1 MVFGKTIN
9 EYYKKYWLY
18 FLIGVIFLIIVDYA
32 QIEIPVYLRN
42 IIDGLVQ
49 GTIEEEGIVSNIG
62 WITLMAGIIVAG
74 RFLWRVSLLQAA
86 RRINF
91 DMRNQLFRHHEALD
105 ISYYNRSKSGELM
118 ALYTNDLEAIK
129 RSVGFGL
136 VLIVDAVFLG
146 TLVFIRMFSLSVSL
160 TLIILAPVLV
170 TGVLGYFLSKE
181 IRKRFGER
189 QKVFAEMS
197 DYVNENMSG
206 IQVVKSFVK
215 ESIEKIEFLKYNL
228 QNKEKTMA
236 FVRLAAVIEVILRS
250 LITLIAV
257 LIIGYGGYLLQST
270 ANSANPFTYGNLF
283 EFISYFNMLVWPIIA
298 LTQVIQLAATAKASL
313 ERINSVLDEQIVVT
327 DGPDVQSKPIRG
339 GIIFDNVTFAYP
351 DSEIPQLKNVT
362 FAIQPGETVGIVGRT
377 GSGKSTIVDLLL
389 RLYNLE
395 PGKVMLDGNDIMNLP
410 IADVRDSIGYV
421 PQDGFLFSAT
431 ITENI
436 ALGIDQDETTREKAE
451 NVAKL
456 SSVHENIVDFPEGYD
471 TMIGE
476 RGVRLS
482 GGQKQRLSIARALIK
497 DPTILILD
505 DSVSAVDT
513 KTEESILG
521 SLREL
526 RQGKTTLIIAHRIST
541 IKNADRI
548 IVVDDGEV
556 VGVGTHQELQENNPL
571 YNDFVRRQ
579 QLETELG
586 AA

>member
-1 MVFGKTIN
+1 
-9 EYYKKYWLY
+9 
-18 FLIGVIFLIIVDYA
+18 
-32 QIEIPVYLRN
+32 
-42 IIDGLVQ
+42 
-49 GTIEEEGIVSNIG
+49 
-62 WITLMAGIIVAG
+62 
-74 RFLWRVSLLQAA
+74 
-86 RRINF
+86 
-91 DMRNQLFRHHEALD
+91 
-105 ISYYNRSKSGELM
+105 
-118 ALYTNDLEAIK
+118 
-129 RSVGFGL
+129 
-136 VLIVDAVFLG
+136 
-146 TLVFIRMFSLSVSL
+146 
-160 TLIILAPVLV
+160 
-170 TGVLGYFLSKE
+170 
-181 IRKRFGER
+181 
-189 QKVFAEMS
+189 
-197 DYVNENMSG
+197 
-206 IQVVKSFVK
+206 
-215 ESIEKIEFLKYNL
+215 
-228 QNKEKTMA
+228 
-236 FVRLAAVIEVILRS
+236 
-250 LITLIAV
+250 
-257 LIIGYGGYLLQST
+257 
-270 ANSANPFTYGNLF
+270 
-283 EFISYFNMLVWPIIA
+283 
-298 LTQVIQLAATAKASL
+298 
-313 ERINSVLDEQIVVT
+313 
-327 DGPDVQSKPIRG
+327 
-339 GIIFDNVTFAYP
+339 
-351 DSEIPQLKNVT
+351 
-362 FAIQPGETVGIVGRT
+362 
-377 GSGKSTIVDLLL
+377 
-389 RLYNLE
+389 
-395 PGKVMLDGNDIMNLP
+395 MLDGNDIMNLP
-410 IADVRDSIGYV
+410 ISDVRDSIGYV

>member
-62 WITLMAGIIVAG
+62 WITVMAGIIVAG

-160 TLIILAPVLV
+160 TLIILAPVMV

-339 GIIFDNVTFAYP
+339 GIVFDNVTFAYP

>member
-9 EYYKKYWLY
+9 DYYKKYWIY
-18 FLIGVIFLIIVDYA
+18 FLIGIVFLIIVDYA

-49 GTIEEEGIVSNIG
+49 GTIDETGIFDNIG
-62 WITLMAGIIVAG
+62 WITLMAAIIIIG

-91 DMRNQLFRHHEALD
+91 DMRNQLFAHHEALD

-146 TLVFIRMFSLSVSL
+146 TLVFIRMFTLSVSM
-160 TLIILAPVLV
+160 TLLILAPVLV

-283 EFISYFNMLVWPIIA
+283 EYISYFNMLVWPIIA

-313 ERINSVLDEQIVVT
+313 ERINSVLEEQIVVQ
-327 DGPDVQSKPIRG
+327 DAPDVESKPIKG
-339 GIIFDNVTFAYP
+339 GIIFDNVTFSYP

-362 FAIQPGETVGIVGRT
+362 FAVQPGETVGIVGRT

-395 PGKVMLDGNDIMNLP
+395 PGKVMLDGNDIMKLP
-410 IADVRDSIGYV
+410 IADVREAIGYV

-436 ALGIDQDETTREKAE
+436 ALGIEEDETTKEKAE

-456 SSVHENIVDFPEGYD
+456 ASVHENIVDFPEGYD
-471 TMIGE
+471 TLIGE

-521 SLREL
+521 SLKEL

-579 QLETELG
+579 QLETEMG
-586 AA
+586 AV

>member
-9 EYYKKYWLY
+9 DYYKKYWLY
-18 FLIGVIFLIIVDYA
+18 FLIGIVFLIVVDYA
-32 QIEIPVYLRN
+32 QLEIPVYLRN

-49 GTIEEEGIVSNIG
+49 GTINENGIVDNIG
-62 WITLMAGIIVAG
+62 WITLMAAIIVGG

-91 DMRNQLFRHHEALD
+91 DMRNQLFAHHEALD

-146 TLVFIRMFSLSVSL
+146 TLVFIRMFSLSVSM
-160 TLIILAPVLV
+160 TLLILAPVLI

-283 EFISYFNMLVWPIIA
+283 EYISYFNMLVWPIIA

-313 ERINSVLDEQIVVT
+313 ERINAVLDEQIVVQ
-327 DGPDVQSKPIRG
+327 DAPDVQSQPIHG

-351 DSEIPQLKNVT
+351 DSSIPQLKNVT

-395 PGKVMLDGNDIMNLP
+395 PGNVMLDGHDIMKLP
-410 IADVRDSIGYV
+410 IADVRQAIGYV

-436 ALGIDQDETTREKAE
+436 ALGIDEDETTKDKAE
-451 NVAKL
+451 AVAKL
-456 SSVHENIVDFPEGYD
+456 ASVHDNIIDFPDGYD
-471 TMIGE
+471 TVIGE

-513 KTEESILG
+513 KTEE
-521 SLREL
+521 
-526 RQGKTTLIIAHRIST
+526 
-541 IKNADRI
+541 
-548 IVVDDGEV
+548 
-556 VGVGTHQELQENNPL
+556 
-571 YNDFVRRQ
+571 
-579 QLETELG
+579 
-586 AA
+586 

>member
-62 WITLMAGIIVAG
+62 WITVMAGIIVAG

>member
-18 FLIGVIFLIIVDYA
+18 FLIGIIFLIIVDYA

-62 WITLMAGIIVAG
+62 WITVMAGIIVAG

-146 TLVFIRMFSLSVSL
+146 TLVFFRMFSLSVSL

-339 GIIFDNVTFAYP
+339 GIVFDNVTFAYP

-410 IADVRDSIGYV
+410 ISDVRDSIGYV

>member
-62 WITLMAGIIVAG
+62 WITVMAGIIVAG

-339 GIIFDNVTFAYP
+339 GIVFDNVTFAYP

-395 PGKVMLDGNDIMNLP
+395 PSKVMLDGNDIMNLP

>member
-62 WITLMAGIIVAG
+62 WITVMAGIIVAG

-339 GIIFDNVTFAYP
+339 GIVFDNVTFAYP

-395 PGKVMLDGNDIMNLP
+395 PSKVMLDGNDIMNLP

-556 VGVGTHQELQENNPL
+556 VGVGTHQELQDNNPL

>member
-62 WITLMAGIIVAG
+62 WITVMAGIIVAG

-339 GIIFDNVTFAYP
+339 GIVFDNVTFAYP

-436 ALGIDQDETTREKAE
+436 ALSIDQDETTREKAE

>member
-9 EYYKKYWLY
+9 DYYKKYWLY

-49 GTIEEEGIVSNIG
+49 GTIDESGIFDNIG
-62 WITLMAGIIVAG
+62 WITIMAAIIIVG

-91 DMRNQLFRHHEALD
+91 DLRNQLFAHHEALD

-160 TLIILAPVLV
+160 TLIILAPVFV

-236 FVRLAAVIEVILRS
+236 FVRLAAVIEVILRG

-270 ANSANPFTYGNLF
+270 ANTANPFTYGNLF

-313 ERINSVLDEQIVVT
+313 ERINSVLDEQIIVQ

-351 DSEIPQLKNVT
+351 DSDIPQLKNVT

-395 PGKVMLDGNDIMNLP
+395 PGKVMLDGNDIMKLP
-410 IADVRDSIGYV
+410 IADVRESIGYV

-436 ALGIDQDETTREKAE
+436 ALGIEEDETTKEKAE

-456 SSVHENIVDFPEGYD
+456 ASVHENIIDFPEGYD

-513 KTEESILG
+513 KTEESILS

-548 IVVDDGEV
+548 IVVDEGEV

-586 AA
+586 AV

>member
-62 WITLMAGIIVAG
+62 WITVMAGIIVAG

-339 GIIFDNVTFAYP
+339 GIVFDNVTFAYP

>member
-9 EYYKKYWLY
+9 DYYKKYWIY
-18 FLIGVIFLIIVDYA
+18 FLIGVIFLVIVDYA

-49 GTIEEEGIVSNIG
+49 GTIEEEGILENIG
-62 WITLMAGIIVAG
+62 WITVMAGIIIVG

-91 DMRNQLFRHHEALD
+91 DMRNQLFAHHEALD

-160 TLIILAPVLV
+160 TLIILAPVLI

-228 QNKEKTMA
+228 QNKEKTIA

-270 ANSANPFTYGNLF
+270 ATSANPFTYGNLF

-313 ERINSVLDEQIVVT
+313 ERINTVLDEQIVVT
-327 DGPDVQSKPIRG
+327 DGPDVETKPIRG
-339 GIIFDNVTFAYP
+339 GIIFDDVTFAYP
-351 DSEIPQLKNVT
+351 DSDIPQLKNVT

-395 PGKVMLDGNDIMNLP
+395 PGKVMLDGNDIMKLP

-436 ALGIDQDETTREKAE
+436 ALGIEQDETTREKAE
-451 NVAKL
+451 QVAKL
-456 SSVHENIVDFPEGYD
+456 SSVHDNIVDFPEGYD

-521 SLREL
+521 SLKEL

>member
-9 EYYKKYWLY
+9 EYYKKYWIY

-49 GTIEEEGIVSNIG
+49 GTIEEDGILENVG
-62 WITLMAGIIVAG
+62 WITVMAGIIIAG

-91 DMRNQLFRHHEALD
+91 DMRNQLFAHHEALD

-160 TLIILAPVLV
+160 TLIILAPVLL

-228 QNKEKTMA
+228 QNKEKTIA

-257 LIIGYGGYLLQST
+257 IIIGYGGYLLQST
-270 ANSANPFTYGNLF
+270 ATSATPFTYGNLF

-327 DGPDVQSKPIRG
+327 DGPDVESKPIRG

-351 DSEIPQLKNVT
+351 DSDIPQLKNVT

-377 GSGKSTIVDLLL
+377 GSGKSTIVDLML

-395 PGKVMLDGNDIMNLP
+395 PGKVMLDGNDIMKLP

-436 ALGIDQDETTREKAE
+436 ALGIEQDETTREKAE

-521 SLREL
+521 SLKEL

>member
-62 WITLMAGIIVAG
+62 WITVMAGIIVAG

-339 GIIFDNVTFAYP
+339 GIVFDNVTFAYP

-436 ALGIDQDETTREKAE
+436 ALSIDQDETTREKAE

-456 SSVHENIVDFPEGYD
+456 SSVHENIIEFPEGYD

>member
-9 EYYKKYWLY
+9 DYYKKYWLY
-18 FLIGVIFLIIVDYA
+18 FLIGIVFLIVVDYA
-32 QIEIPVYLRN
+32 QLEIPVYLRN

-49 GTIEEEGIVSNIG
+49 GTINENGIVDNIG
-62 WITLMAGIIVAG
+62 WITLMAAIIVGG

-91 DMRNQLFRHHEALD
+91 DMRNQLFAHHEALD

-146 TLVFIRMFSLSVSL
+146 TLVFIRMFSLSVSM
-160 TLIILAPVLV
+160 TLLILAPVLI

-283 EFISYFNMLVWPIIA
+283 EYISYFNMLVWPIIA

-313 ERINSVLDEQIVVT
+313 ERINAVLDEQIVVQ
-327 DGPDVQSKPIRG
+327 DAPDVQSQPIHG

-351 DSEIPQLKNVT
+351 DSSIPQLKNVT

-395 PGKVMLDGNDIMNLP
+395 PGNVMLDGHDIMKLP
-410 IADVRDSIGYV
+410 IADVRQAIGYV

-436 ALGIDQDETTREKAE
+436 ALGIDEDETTKDKAE
-451 NVAKL
+451 AVAKL
-456 SSVHENIVDFPEGYD
+456 ASVHDNIIDFPDGYD
-471 TMIGE
+471 TVIGE

-579 QLETELG
+579 KLETELG
-586 AA
+586 AV